1 MEAYGSLSGHAQKV
15 LFLIYVPLMTKV
27 LTLGNES
34 LRMVFLPAGQADQSP
49 ASLSKIFRRL
59 LSHQEVLD
67 FLVLIY
73 SFII

>member
-1 MEAYGSLSGHAQKV
+1 MEAYGSLSGHTQKV
-15 LFLIYVPLMTKV
+15 LLLIYVPLMPKV

-34 LRMVFLPAGQADQSP
+34 LLMVFLPGR
-49 ASLSKIFRRL
+49 SKIFRRP

-73 SFII
+73 SFIYADHVTRL